1 MAKHEVLG
9 LFLVM
14 VALMGL
20 READAKIETVFPSLT
35 GRSSLDH
42 SEQTATGYEMIK
54 HIWPIAKTISDKSIQ
69 GWYEG
74 RCYSRDRPNQPVASL
89 LVVSPQDSNLHGDLR
104 GLLSR
109 KSIVQIMNRD
119 ASPAWFNSPSPA
131 DVKKIE
137 RLVEAEKKISSFAYE
152 SSGKEF
158 GLVAD
163 FLETET
169 REAFR
174 LTLRRANGRVFTSTT
189 CMVENRCYD
198 QSRPGRMLF
207 VANDG
212 ENTQYC
218 YYFRRIRK

>member
-1 MAKHEVLG
+1 MTKFFVLMLCTVLIVLTSPRDAG
-9 LFLVM
+9 
-14 VALMGL
+14 
-20 READAKIETVFPSLT
+20 AKIETVFPSLT

-54 HIWPIAKTISDKSIQ
+54 NIWPGAKTLSDKSIQ

-89 LVVSPQDSNLHGDLR
+89 LVVSQQDSNLHGDLK

-119 ASPAWFNSPSPA
+119 ARSSWFSSPSPA
-131 DVKKIE
+131 EIKRIE
-137 RLVEAEKKISSFAYE
+137 GLVAAEKNLSSFAYE
-152 SSGKEF
+152 SAGKEF

-174 LTLRRANGRVFTSTT
+174 LTLRKANGRVFTSTT

>member
-1 MAKHEVLG
+1 MTKHLVLV
-9 LFLVM
+9 LVL
-14 VALMGL
+14 VVTGL
-20 READAKIETVFPSLT
+20 RIANAKIETIFPSLT

-54 HIWPIAKTISDKSIQ
+54 NIWPGAKSISDKSIQ

-89 LVVSPQDSNLHGDLR
+89 LVVSPQDSNLHGDLK

-109 KSIVQIMNRD
+109 KSIVQIMNRE
-119 ASPAWFNSPSPA
+119 AKPAWFYSLSPA

-137 RLVEAEKKISSFAYE
+137 RLVAAEKNISSFAYE
-152 SSGKEF
+152 TSGKEF

-174 LTLRRANGRVFTSTT
+174 LTLRRANGRIFTSTT